1 MVKLMTMTEIY
12 WKNRKKQLLR
22 ETMKKENQS
31 LKRIQQALRDEL
43 KSLNI
48 AIGKYY
54 SKYGADK
61 VFQYER
67 LLERM
72 SDVERQELYEKTKQ
86 FMNKHPNSAFLTDVR
101 NSYYKLQRLDG
112 LKANILIH
120 IAEAAAIQEEL
131 LPATLAEVFDNGY
144 KKTLYNEAMF
154 YGVETFHAGYD
165 IGILKRSLNSEWVQG
180 GNFSKRIWKNN
191 KTLIDVMQND
201 FVMWVARG
209 DSVDK
214 ITSRLANKF
223 DVAYRQSER
232 LVRTESAF
240 MVEQGTL
247 TAYEENGTEEYKFL
261 AILDNVTSKICRS
274 LDDKVFKI
282 INAVVGVNYPPMHPH
297 CRSTTISAKSK
308 IKVRTSR
315 LEKGYQEVPYMS
327 YPKWEKE
334 YLAA

>member
-1 MVKLMTMTEIY
+1 
-12 WKNRKKQLLR
+12 
-22 ETMKKENQS
+22 MKKENQS
-31 LKRIQQALRDEL
+31 LKRIRQALKDEL
-43 KSLNI
+43 SKLDI
-48 AIGKYY
+48 AINKYY

-61 VFQYER
+61 VFQYEQ

-72 SDVERQELYEKTKQ
+72 SDAERTELYEKTKR
-86 FMNKHPNSAFLTDVR
+86 FMAKHPNSAFLTEVR

-131 LPATLAEVFDNGY
+131 LPATMTEVFDNGY
-144 KKTLYNEAMF
+144 KKTLYDEAMF

-165 IGILKRSLNSEWVQG
+165 IGILKRSLNSNWVQG
-180 GNFSKRIWKNN
+180 GNFSKRIWRNN
-191 KTLIDVMQND
+191 KTLIDVMQSD

-214 ITSRLANKF
+214 ITSRIANKF

-247 TAYEENGTEEYKFL
+247 TAYEENATDEYRFL
-261 AILDNVTSKICRS
+261 AILDSKTSKICRS

-282 INAVVGVNYPPMHPH
+282 IDAVVGVNYPPMHPH
-297 CRSTTISAKSK
+297 CRSTTVSAKSK

-315 LEKGYQEVPYMS
+315 LEKGYQEVPYMAYS
-327 YPKWEKE
+327 TWQKK